1 VSDFWP
7 PVLSRLLA
15 GEDLSVDDAAAAM
28 SKIMSGEATPVQVTA
43 FVVAL
48 RAKGETPD
56 EVTGL
61 ARTMLALAPRVEVPG
76 PVVDTCGTG
85 GDRAG
90 TINVST
96 IAAIVAAGAGA
107 VVAKH
112 GNRAASSRCGS
123 ADLLEA
129 LGVNVALQPDEVAR
143 CLRACGIAFMF
154 APVFHPAMAH
164 AAVPRREMGIP
175 TVFNFLGPLTNPA
188 RPAGQV
194 VGVADARMLPVVAGV
209 LSARGTRAF
218 VVRGGDGIDELTTTG
233 PSTVYESGGGALREF
248 TLDPASLGLPRARPE
263 DLTGGDAE
271 VNAEVARAVLAG
283 EPGAPRDIVLLNA
296 AAALVVAE
304 KASDLAEGLTAAA
317 ASIDDG
323 RAAAVLE
330 RWVAASNAPPP
341 DADAVAL

>member
-1 VSDFWP
+1 M
-7 PVLSRLLA
+7 LSRLLT
-15 GEDLSVDDAAAAM
+15 GEDLSVDEAAGAM
-28 SKIMSGEATPVQVTA
+28 SRIMSGEATPVQVTA

-48 RAKGETPD
+48 RAKGETSD
-56 EVTGL
+56 EVSGL

-107 VVAKH
+107 IVAKH

-129 LGVNVALQPDEVAR
+129 LGVNVALQPEDVAR
-143 CLRACGIAFMF
+143 CLRECGIAFMF

-188 RPAGQV
+188 RPVGQV
-194 VGVADARMLPVVAGV
+194 VGVADARMLPVLAGV
-209 LSARGTRAF
+209 LAARGTRAF

-233 PSTVYESGGGALREF
+233 PSTVFESEGGTLQEF
-248 TLDPASLGLPRARPE
+248 TFDPTSLGLPRARPE
-263 DLTGGDAE
+263 DLAGGDA
-271 VNAEVARAVLAG
+271 VANAEVARSILGGAAG
-283 EPGAPRDIVLLNA
+283 PPRDIVVLNA
-296 AAALVVAE
+296 AAALVVAG
-304 KASDLAEGLTAAA
+304 KAGDMAEGLTAAA
-317 ASIDDG
+317 SAIDDG
-323 RAAAVLE
+323 RAAAVLG
-330 RWVAASNAPPP
+330 RWVEVSNASSP
-341 DADAVAL
+341 DGDRV

>member
-7 PVLSRLLA
+7 AVLSQLLA
-15 GEDLSVDDAAAAM
+15 GEDLSHDGAAAAM
-28 SKIMSGEATPVQVTA
+28 HRIMTGEATAVQVSG

-56 EVTGL
+56 EVAGL
-61 ARTMLALAPRVEVPG
+61 ASVMLELAPVVDTPG

-129 LGVNVALQPDEVAR
+129 LGVRVGLEPPGVER
-143 CLRACGIAFMF
+143 CLTEAGIGFMF
-154 APVFHPAMAH
+154 APVFHAAMAH
-164 AAVPRREMGIP
+164 AAVPRRELGIP

-188 RPAGQV
+188 RPGSQV
-194 VGVADARMLPVVAGV
+194 VGVADARMQPVLAGV
-209 LSARGTRAF
+209 LAGRGTRAF
-218 VVRGGDGIDELTTTG
+218 VVRGGDGIDEITTTG
-233 PSTVYESGGGALREF
+233 PTQVIETEGGETSAF
-248 TLDPASLGLPRARPE
+248 DLDPAALGLAQALPG
-263 DLTGGDAE
+263 DLLGGDPST
-271 VNAEVARAVLAG
+271 NAGVARAVLAG
-283 EPGAPRDIVLLNA
+283 QRGPARDIVVLNA
-296 AAALVVAE
+296 AAALTVAGIS
-304 KASDLAEGLTAAA
+304 AGLPEGLAAA
-317 ASIDDG
+317 AESIDSG
-323 RAAAVLE
+323 RAAAALDT
-330 RWVAASNAPPP
+330 WVEVSNRA
-341 DADAVAL
+341 